1 MHLFFIPRFL
11 RGITFDF
18 QDLLSLTMI
27 SMTIIQV
34 VPIKINPW
42 SSLAKWLGKI
52 INQDIN
58 KKVDQLSNQMN
69 EIRYQNEKINYQISK
84 DRAITSRVRI
94 LRFGDEVSRGLKHS
108 EENFEQVL
116 SDIDQYEKYCRS
128 HPEFENNKTVVTTKL
143 IKDTYEKR
151 LKNHDFI

>member
-27 SMTIIQV
+27 SMTIIQI

-42 SSLAKWLGKI
+42 SAVGKWLGRV
-52 INQDIN
+52 INADIN
-58 KKVDQLSNQMN
+58 SKVDKLSKSID
-69 EIRYQNEKINYQISK
+69 ELKKQNDLINHTIGE

-94 LRFGDEVSRGLKHS
+94 LRFGDEVSQGIKHS

>member
-42 SSLAKWLGKI
+42 SSLVKWLGKI